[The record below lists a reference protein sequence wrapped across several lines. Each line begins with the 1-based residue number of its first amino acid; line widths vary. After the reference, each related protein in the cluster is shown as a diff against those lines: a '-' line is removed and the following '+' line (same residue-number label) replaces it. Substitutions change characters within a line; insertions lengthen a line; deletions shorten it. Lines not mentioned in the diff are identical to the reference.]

1 MENKEVRN
9 EQIKS
14 LDPTSKAG
22 QLARELNA
30 ERSRLK
36 KEMEEIQ
43 EQVDLYAPS
52 TPTGGFDS
60 VMKWVATVF
69 TVIGVFL
76 ISANLTISGQIAYAF
91 AAASWV
97 YVGHCWNDKAIM
109 IGSAISGTAVLMNLV
124 DTSLI

>member
-52 TPTGGFDS
+52 TPTGGIDRI
-60 VMKWVATVF
+60 VKWVATVLA
-69 TVIGVFL
+69 VIGVFL
-76 ISANLTISGQIAYAF
+76 ISASLTTAGQIA
-91 AAASWV
+91 
-97 YVGHCWNDKAIM
+97 
-109 IGSAISGTAVLMNLV
+109 
-124 DTSLI
+124 

>member
-43 EQVDLYAPS
+43 EHIVTSMMRL
-52 TPTGGFDS
+52 S
-60 VMKWVATVF
+60 VS
-69 TVIGVFL
+69 IESYLL
-76 ISANLTISGQIAYAF
+76 ISVQVK
-91 AAASWV
+91 AS
-97 YVGHCWNDKAIM
+97 I
-109 IGSAISGTAVLMNLV
+109 LV
-124 DTSLI
+124 TQNKKSLSNV